1 MHRILSA
8 LCLALALASAGC
20 IRSTTAIDLHPD
32 GSGTIVQETAVS
44 AQALAMLKGM
54 AAGNQT
60 GDAPT
65 ELFSEEQARKTAAAM
80 GVTFVSGEPIK
91 TADLDGY
98 RAKFSF
104 DDISK
109 VKVSME
115 QGASG
120 IAGGDSK
127 QPPFSFSFDR
137 GPSSSLLTIQMP
149 EQMPGGKALPGLP
162 GAGAGASDADKAQA
176 AQAMAMMKMM
186 MRGLFVDV
194 ALNVD
199 GRILKSNATHV
210 EGSRVTLLQIDFDKL
225 LADDTAFQRLQSATD
240 VKSLENIPGLKIVSD
255 PKLTIEFA
263 R

>member
-1 MHRILSA
+1 MRRILTILSVVVT
-8 LCLALALASAGC
+8 LASAGC
-20 IRSTTAIDLHPD
+20 IRSTTAIDLRPD
-32 GSGTIVQETAVS
+32 GTGTILQETAVS

-54 AAGNQT
+54 AAGNQP

-65 ELFSEEQARKTAAAM
+65 ELFTEEQARKTAASM

-91 TADLDGY
+91 TADFEGY

-109 VKVSME
+109 VKVNME
-115 QGASG
+115 QGA
-120 IAGGDSK
+120 AAMGGTESK
-127 QPPFSFSFDR
+127 QPPFSFSFNR
-137 GPSSSLLTIQMP
+137 GSSSSVVTIQMP
-149 EQMPGGKALPGLP
+149 DQMPGGKALPGMP
-162 GAGAGASDADKAQA
+162 SGTSDAEKAQA
-176 AQAMAMMKMM
+176 AQAMTMMKMM

-199 GRILKSNATHV
+199 GRILKSNANHV
-210 EGSRVTLLQIDFDKL
+210 EGSRITLLQIDFDKL
-225 LADDTAFQRLQSATD
+225 LADETAFQRLQSATD
-240 VKSLENIPGLKIVSD
+240 IKGLENIPGLKIVNE